1 MGLLPEGAASVRCLT
16 ALVNPVDYTLT
27 LTVTL
32 ISSYGTCCLV
42 ILSQD
47 YRGVYYNCDL
57 CAQLNERYG
66 DLQHRIQAGCR
77 AGRLAGAAAVLRC
90 RPASTPLAG
99 HAGRQLAGRLRPPC

>member
-16 ALVNPVDYTLT
+16 ALVNAVDHTLT
-27 LTVTL
+27 L
-32 ISSYGTCCLV
+32 SFSYGTCCLV

-57 CAQLNERYG
+57 CARLNERYG

-90 RPASTPLAG
+90 RPASTPLARR
-99 HAGRQLAGRLRPPC
+99 AGRQLAGRLGPPC